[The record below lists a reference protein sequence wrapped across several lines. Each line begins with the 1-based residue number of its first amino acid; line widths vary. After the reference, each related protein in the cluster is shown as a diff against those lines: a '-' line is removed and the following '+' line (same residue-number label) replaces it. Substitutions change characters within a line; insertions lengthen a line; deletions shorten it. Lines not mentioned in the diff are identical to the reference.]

1 MSGSGSTLIV
11 GMLVLGLLA
20 GVLSGMFGIG
30 GGLIIVPALMIVAG
44 LAPKVA
50 TGTSLFA
57 LMWPVGLL
65 GVVEYWK
72 RREVAILPGIVIAI
86 GLFIGAYF
94 GARIT
99 GAISQVTMKRLYG
112 AFLLVVGI
120 YFLAT
125 ARSGPGADAGPGPLA
140 APQPPAEP
148 RAAAQ
153 VHLPPDLS

>member
-1 MSGSGSTLIV
+1 
-11 GMLVLGLLA
+11 
-20 GVLSGMFGIG
+20 MFGIG
-30 GGLIIVPALMIVAG
+30 GGLIIVPALMIVAR

-72 RREVAILPGIVIAI
+72 RREVEILPGILIAV

-99 GAISQVTMKRLYG
+99 GAISDVTMKRLYG

-125 ARSGPGADAGPGPLA
+125 SRSGTGPLVEDRPDAGSSPRA
-140 APQPPAEP
+140 APLPPVEP
-148 RAAAQ
+148 RARAQ